1 MLIYILL
8 IILSTIIF
16 ISHIY
21 VKDEKVN
28 FVTAFVWVL
37 LMTLFVGSQDGIG
50 TDHSNY
56 IAQIESPWV
65 VPSEPFTI
73 LVFAIIRSFGIS
85 SYAFFYIYAFLTYF
99 YLAKA
104 VLLSDRNIRF
114 IVVIMIL
121 QSLLFF
127 QSFNLVRQILACAIF
142 LYGLM
147 LISCGKKHYIVFV
160 LAFLVHYSALFGI
173 LMIVLAKMIKVNI
186 VVLMIYIGS
195 VCILLWGGFMSGFI
209 SIFEPIIGKT
219 YYGYYLESALINENQ
234 TAHFGV
240 VYQVIF
246 VLSLIVYAKRNYYV
260 SNNLELILNVFFL
273 GQIMYN
279 VLSANI
285 TLQRITYYPY
295 VSMVFVIP
303 LLAKSLH
310 SYWTTRNALLL
321 YLIYFVFILASLSS
335 KGSPYVPY
343 KSICLILENFR
354 LCLIQRTLEE
364 LPDFEVM
371 TWQLCRM
378 LRSALNCFQVT
389 RFCVQ
394 K

>member
-127 QSFNLVRQILACAIF
+127 Q
-142 LYGLM
+142 LM

-343 KSICLILENFR
+343 KSIL
-354 LCLIQRTLEE
+354 
-364 LPDFEVM
+364 
-371 TWQLCRM
+371 
-378 LRSALNCFQVT
+378 
-389 RFCVQ
+389 
-394 K
+394 

>member
-28 FVTAFVWVL
+28 FVSAFVWVL

-240 VYQVIF
+240 VY
-246 VLSLIVYAKRNYYV
+246 V

-343 KSICLILENFR
+343 KSIL
-354 LCLIQRTLEE
+354 
-364 LPDFEVM
+364 
-371 TWQLCRM
+371 
-378 LRSALNCFQVT
+378 
-389 RFCVQ
+389 
-394 K
+394 

>member
-127 QSFNLVRQILACAIF
+127 QSFNLSC
-142 LYGLM
+142 GLM
-147 LISCGKKHYIVFV
+147 LIFS
-160 LAFLVHYSALFGI
+160 LVHYSALFGI

-343 KSICLILENFR
+343 KSIL
-354 LCLIQRTLEE
+354 
-364 LPDFEVM
+364 
-371 TWQLCRM
+371 
-378 LRSALNCFQVT
+378 
-389 RFCVQ
+389 
-394 K
+394 

>member
-173 LMIVLAKMIKVNI
+173 LMIVLAKMIKVNP
-186 VVLMIYIGS
+186 L
-195 VCILLWGGFMSGFI
+195 
-209 SIFEPIIGKT
+209 
-219 YYGYYLESALINENQ
+219 A
-234 TAHFGV
+234 
-240 VYQVIF
+240 
-246 VLSLIVYAKRNYYV
+246 
-260 SNNLELILNVFFL
+260 EL
-273 GQIMYN
+273 
-279 VLSANI
+279 
-285 TLQRITYYPY
+285 
-295 VSMVFVIP
+295 
-303 LLAKSLH
+303 K
-310 SYWTTRNALLL
+310 
-321 YLIYFVFILASLSS
+321 
-335 KGSPYVPY
+335 
-343 KSICLILENFR
+343 
-354 LCLIQRTLEE
+354 
-364 LPDFEVM
+364 
-371 TWQLCRM
+371 
-378 LRSALNCFQVT
+378 
-389 RFCVQ
+389 
-394 K
+394 

>member
-160 LAFLVHYSALFGI
+160 LAFLVHYSALFGL

-343 KSICLILENFR
+343 KSIL
-354 LCLIQRTLEE
+354 
-364 LPDFEVM
+364 
-371 TWQLCRM
+371 
-378 LRSALNCFQVT
+378 
-389 RFCVQ
+389 
-394 K
+394 

>member
-50 TDHSNY
+50 TDHSNC

-195 VCILLWGGFMSGFI
+195 V
-209 SIFEPIIGKT
+209 GKT

-343 KSICLILENFR
+343 KSIL
-354 LCLIQRTLEE
+354 
-364 LPDFEVM
+364 
-371 TWQLCRM
+371 
-378 LRSALNCFQVT
+378 
-389 RFCVQ
+389 
-394 K
+394 